1 MPATL
6 SRVNRFKLALALSLA
21 SSLPLAFAACGP
33 SSPPVTATAPV
44 IASASAPAPT
54 VASLPAPSSSIAIAD
69 PPASAT
75 VAPAPS
81 ASASAAPSEPACQ
94 PQEAQSFLV
103 RGNYIPKW
111 NAPADEKKK
120 AAENHQRAIRY
131 RTESYGYVP
140 GFGKPDMNPH
150 GPLHY
155 VVETTFMSLPV
166 KMHQRVVPA
175 LKCVE
180 AAIKSECTSTPY
192 TPRALAGIRYK
203 NTFQGGE
210 ITNHMYG
217 IAIDVD
223 PNLNSCCGCVKPW
236 SEDPRCSRPAKTEY
250 DRMAMPECWVH
261 VFEKYGFY
269 WLGHDVL
276 KDTMHFDFLG
286 DPEKIMSK

>member
-1 MPATL
+1 MIR
-6 SRVNRFKLALALSLA
+6 SIALAVFA
-21 SSLPLAFAACGP
+21 STVPLAFMACGQPAAP
-33 SSPPVTATAPV
+33 SIPPM
-44 IASASAPAPT
+44 SAAPT
-54 VASLPAPSSSIAIAD
+54 VSAD
-69 PPASAT
+69 PVASAT
-75 VAPAPS
+75 VSPIASAELPDAEAAVAPIAPPPPAAPA
-81 ASASAAPSEPACQ
+81 EPKCQ
-94 PQEAQSFLV
+94 LQEPQSFLI
-103 RGNYIPKW
+103 RSSYIPKW
-111 NAPADEKKK
+111 NGTAEEKKA

-131 RTESYGYVP
+131 RTEQYGYVP

-150 GPLHY
+150 GPTHY
-155 VVETTFMSLPV
+155 VVDTTFMSLPV

-180 AAIKSECTSTPY
+180 AAIKAECTSTPY

-217 IAIDVD
+217 IAIDID
-223 PNLNSCCGCVKPW
+223 PGLNSCCGCVKPW
-236 SEDPRCSRPAKTEY
+236 NEDPRCFKASTSEY
-250 DRMAMPECWVH
+250 DKMGMPECWVH